1 MRVWSHSDSHPAN
14 IQTHQPAPLAAG
26 WLQNISQMKH
36 GNLPNSL
43 DSVPPA
49 ITERAIHH
57 DGSKAAAQIVA
68 AITKKKKKKCY
79 CLPCKDCL
87 PAKLLRHPYS
97 VPYSPAQSPEAK
109 LTAQILGRTSG
120 SFGSPAV
127 MHLFCKVR
135 LTEEQAKLLPAQVGV
150 ATITIIP
157 WEQGGPFC
165 MAVPPRNRRLW
176 RSVTYRPL
184 AKWERAVGGC
194 K

>member
-1 MRVWSHSDSHPAN
+1 MEPQWFTPSQHPHAPASTFSSRMAPKHLPDEAWQLTEQPWLCATGHHWKSHSPWWK
-14 IQTHQPAPLAAG
+14 QG
-26 WLQNISQMKH
+26 RC
-36 GNLPNSL
+36 PNCSCNY
-43 DSVPPA
+43 
-49 ITERAIHH
+49 
-57 DGSKAAAQIVA
+57 
-68 AITKKKKKKCY
+68 KKKKIKKCY

-109 LTAQILGRTSG
+109 LTAQILGGTSG
-120 SFGSPAV
+120 SFVSPAV

-135 LTEEQAKLLPAQVGV
+135 LAEEQAKLLPAQVRV

-176 RSVTYRPL
+176 RSVT
-184 AKWERAVGGC
+184 
-194 K
+194 